1 MHLGTR
7 RVLRRTCHNDTVQSW
22 IFPMRSRPAVLLAS
36 LFGILTMAVFLGI
49 TDAYD
54 EAAVTAARE
63 MGGNPL
69 LDVPV
74 QVATETGDI
83 WYMLG
88 LGIILVV
95 MRRTRRLGVTL
106 MIVLVLSTI
115 LAAYV
120 KCGMDR
126 ERPTDHYDAIY
137 LPVEISR
144 DTFALFC
151 EGGVTASYP
160 SGHALRSV
168 TVAILLGF
176 ALYVRFPRGSYLLF
190 VYAGA
195 VSISR
200 VLTLQHYPTDVI
212 AGILLGI
219 LLTGILASQ
228 TRLHETFHSK
238 T

>member
-1 MHLGTR
+1 M
-7 RVLRRTCHNDTVQSW
+7 QSW
-22 IFPMRSRPAVLLAS
+22 IFPMRSRPAVLLAAA
-36 LFGILTMAVFLGI
+36 FVMLTVVVLYGMPNAF
-49 TDAYD
+49 D
-54 EAAVTAARE
+54 EAVVGAARE

-88 LGIILVV
+88 LGIVLLVL
-95 MRRTRRLGVTL
+95 RRTRRLGVTL
-106 MIVLVLSTI
+106 MIVIVVSTI

-120 KCGMDR
+120 KCGVDR
-126 ERPTDHYDAIY
+126 ERPSEHYDAIH

-151 EGGVTASYP
+151 EGGVTSSYP
-160 SGHALRSV
+160 SGHALRS
-168 TVAILLGF
+168 TAVAILLGF
-176 ALYVRFPRGSYLLF
+176 ALSGRFPRGAYLLF

-195 VSISR
+195 VSASR
-200 VLTLQHYPTDVI
+200 VFTLQHYPSDVVG
-212 AGILLGI
+212 GIILGV

-228 TRLHETFHSK
+228 TKLHEAFRSK
-238 T
+238 A